1 MVPYLEEAAK
11 LRGDSEDFLK
21 VCLRL
26 QEMPYLVLAS
36 TLSES
41 RPLSEGRSSLSSQLR
56 RVESLALQDRL
67 REAGKVLCSNGVA
80 AGSEEGLE
88 RIRALHPALKE
99 AVPPLHTDV
108 SQFSISAAQARR
120 ALFGKCG
127 EAWVSLDPFGWSTA
141 LLHLVRAAEGVGV
154 GQLFRAFFGL
164 RGFRS
169 GCVRALGRFGLRVEQ
184 GSTGCQDRA
193 GVEGPATQGEAH

>member
-1 MVPYLEEAAK
+1 MHLN
-11 LRGDSEDFLK
+11 
-21 VCLRL
+21 
-26 QEMPYLVLAS
+26 

-80 AGSEEGLE
+80 AGSEAGLE

-141 LLHLVRAAEGVGV
+141 LLHLVRAAKGVG
-154 GQLFRAFFGL
+154 GGASSFFGL
-164 RGFRS
+164 FS
-169 GCVRALGRFGLRVEQ
+169 GLVARVAGSDVSDLVAFALCRFGLRVEQ
-184 GSTGCQDRA
+184 GSTGCQGRA
-193 GVEGPATQGEAH
+193 GVEGLPPREAH